1 MSELAAENLNQ
12 PATESLTVFANFP
25 MLDTDEG

>member
-12 PATESLTVFANFP
+12 PAAESLTVFANFP